1 MKSDLVEFIEY
12 SFGSVWTLELFLV
25 LCRDRERQW
34 RADELVRELRGSEA
48 VARESIDRLVA
59 AGLVLVEDDGAVRYA
74 PVSGEQDALVQQLEE
89 EYRKRPAAIRRLIVR
104 GPAEKLKSFSDAFKL
119 KRDDHQ

>member
-12 SFGSVWTLELFLV
+12 SFGSVWTLELFLL
-25 LCRDRERQW
+25 LCGNRERQW

-59 AGLVLVEDDGAVRYA
+59 TGLVLAEEDGAVHCA
-74 PVSGEQDALVQQLEE
+74 HVSHEQDALVRQLEE

-104 GPAEKLKSFSDAFKL
+104 GPAEKLKSFSDVFRL
-119 KRDDHQ
+119 RRGDRR